1 MLLDILSRNYGGCSC
16 NFLALQL
23 FLFKL
28 AISLPQARY
37 VKIEKP
43 IVSARRSK
51 SERPKAEWPK
61 R

>member
-16 NFLALQL
+16 NFLLVQL

-28 AISLPQARY
+28 AISLPQALI
-37 VKIEKP
+37 IEKP
-43 IVSARRSK
+43 IVSAIRPLASRSCFDG
-51 SERPKAEWPK
+51 PK